1 MIKKKSQRI
10 EVSRLL
16 EEAPVIKE
24 KGLRELICVIG
35 VVIHIMIILVSVG
48 GGGLKF

>member
-16 EEAPVIKE
+16 EEAPIIKE

-35 VVIHIMIILVSVG
+35 VIIHTMINLKFVD
-48 GGGLKF
+48 GGLKC